1 MSDLT
6 DAIRAS
12 VMDEWKSSSEIAE
25 PLGARTCRVYIVL
38 DSQYRYGLIE
48 KKRVGRMSYWRLP
61 Q

>member
-12 VMDEWKSSSEIAE
+12 VTDEWKSSSEIAAS
-25 PLGARTCRVYIVL
+25 LGARACRVFIVL
-38 DSQYRYGLIE
+38 DSQYKYGLIE
-48 KKRVGRMSYWRLP
+48 KKVVGRTSYWRLP